1 VTIVLK
7 LPGDIRRA
15 CDSARARGERVG
27 IVPTMGALHEGH
39 LALVR
44 EAKRR
49 AGFVVVT
56 IFVNPT
62 QFGPSED
69 LSRYPRDLAGDLAKA
84 ASMGASTVFAPEASA
99 MYLDGDETRVR
110 VGALAVP
117 LCGQYRPGHFEGVA
131 TILAKLFILGGN
143 SVAVFGRKD
152 YQQLAIVRR
161 MVADLFLPIEIVGH
175 PIVRESDG
183 LAMSS
188 RNAYLSPEE
197 RKKALGLSRG
207 LEAAAKLFTDGER
220 EAGVLRGAARA
231 VLERVATSIDYVEVA
246 HPDRLA
252 PYGHGP
258 VGSRAL
264 LAMAA
269 RIGTIRLID
278 NMVLGEDPPPS
289 CVVPAKQGGYTLD
302 APAGDSPERSGIS

>member
-1 VTIVLK
+1 
-7 LPGDIRRA
+7 
-15 CDSARARGERVG
+15 
-27 IVPTMGALHEGH
+27 MGALHEGH

-49 AGFVVVT
+49 ASFVVVT

-69 LSRYPRDLAGDLAKA
+69 LAHYPRDLASDLVKA
-84 ASMGASTVFAPEASA
+84 SAAGASAVFAPDASE

-131 TILAKLFILGGN
+131 TILAKLFVLGGDA
-143 SVAVFGRKD
+143 VALFGRKD
-152 YQQLAIVRR
+152 YQQLAVVRR
-161 MVADLFLPIEIVGH
+161 MVTDLFLPVEVVGH

-197 RKKALGLSRG
+197 RSRARALPSG
-207 LEAAAKLFTDGER
+207 LEAAHRLFADGER
-220 EAGVLRGAARA
+220 DADILRSAARA
-231 VLERVATSIDYVEVA
+231 ELEKVAASIDYVEVA
-246 HPDRLA
+246 DPSRLA
-252 PYGHGP
+252 PYGHGR
-258 VGSRAL
+258 VGARAL

-269 RIGTIRLID
+269 RVGTTRLID
-278 NMVLGEDPPPS
+278 NMVLGEEPPPS
-289 CVVPAKQGGYTLD
+289 GVASGGRRGEE
-302 APAGDSPERSGIS
+302 PSGRDRAS